1 MKLQD
6 WYQYHHSDDD
16 CTKLFMAMDYS
27 MHNIHNNGYY
37 IRSFNTRAI
46 EVVEKNNGD
55 KIINYNY
62 LAELED
68 NIATNINNNIY
79 AAATLQLALYMG
91 VEPENLNSDYIK
103 SNFSQFE
110 IFIPNNLVNY
120 YRRILVNGAHLYLN
134 DYLKAKNEQE
144 IQKLEKELQNDMV
157 NKNSSNGSGRG
168 NSLVKRTGKYSDD
181 VKDNFKE
188 DNSIAAFATNYL
200 LAFVIISVSLLIPLL
215 VLVLGHQ

>member
-144 IQKLEKELQNDMV
+144 IQKLEKELQDDV
-157 NKNSSNGSGRG
+157 AKKNSSNGSGRG
-168 NSLVKRTGKYSDD
+168 NSLVKRTGKYSDE

-215 VLVLGHQ
+215 VLVLGHR